1 MEKFLIDEVS
11 PEEEIAALLE
21 YNGIQFRKTDDEFR
35 FVLSEGNLKWETV
48 CRWTRRVALIYGMY
62 PFKAIDEAA
71 MLERLNRINA
81 ELVRG
86 CVILSNGG
94 VTIRTDADLYDAY
107 SAYESIAR
115 ALEYNAG
122 AMTKYWDVLRGR

>member
-11 PEEEIAALLE
+11 PEEELTALLE

-35 FVLSEGNLKWETV
+35 FVLSEGNRKWETV
-48 CRWTRRVALIYGMY
+48 CHWTRRVVLVYGMY
-62 PFKAIDEAA
+62 PFKAMDEVS
-71 MLERLNRINA
+71 MLERLNRINT

-86 CVILSNGG
+86 CVILSDGG
-94 VTIRTDADLYDAY
+94 ITVRTDADLYDAY
-107 SAYESIAR
+107 SSYESIAR

-122 AMTKYWDVLRGR
+122 AVIKYWEILRGR